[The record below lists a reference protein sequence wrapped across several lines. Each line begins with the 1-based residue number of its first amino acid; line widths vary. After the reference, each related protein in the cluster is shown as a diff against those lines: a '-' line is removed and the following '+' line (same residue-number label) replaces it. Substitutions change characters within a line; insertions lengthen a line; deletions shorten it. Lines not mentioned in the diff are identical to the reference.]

1 MLTVIFFGGTGSAEK
16 SADRLAERSRSRYII
31 RTTRRGGQIRQ
42 GTVLEAMHTD
52 GNTKIIRDYT
62 RGPLFGNLLAFSIPF
77 MISNL
82 LVVVYSV
89 VDMIVVGKVVGHE
102 GLVGVSNASEIITML
117 SLACTGLSAG
127 GQIYISQLLG
137 SGRRD
142 QLNRVLGSFFSLKL
156 LLGTVI
162 ALLVI
167 TTAKPCMVLLKTPA
181 ESLEHA
187 ETYMRINSL
196 GLLFTFCY
204 GMFAAA
210 MRGLGDSR
218 HPLAFIILSSM
229 MNLALDIWFVKY
241 LGWGVAG
248 AAWATVISQFTKL
261 VVSWIYLYRRRAD
274 LGFDFKWSS
283 WRIDWSVAWGIL
295 KLGIPLAIRYGMIH
309 FSMLFVRRGVNALG
323 VEYSAAFSVGL
334 RCDSIVSTVSGG
346 IMTGASGIIGQN
358 YGAHKFNR
366 IRLTVSYAWLVS
378 AVMYALYTVL
388 LVCRSRWMFECFVS
402 DERVLVLAPI
412 FVSAILWQFPA
423 LVLTRG
429 TTAFVHGIGNIWLAF
444 AFAMFDA
451 FLLRILLSWLFGEV
465 LFTGSPE
472 RQLYGY
478 ILGYGLASWGMALPG
493 LFYYLFCPWYKRK
506 LVTE

>member
-1 MLTVIFFGGTGSAEK
+1 
-16 SADRLAERSRSRYII
+16 
-31 RTTRRGGQIRQ
+31 
-42 GTVLEAMHTD
+42 MHTGGD
-52 GNTKIIRDYT
+52 TKIIKDYT

-77 MISNL
+77 MLSNAL
-82 LVVVYSV
+82 QVVYAV
-89 VDMIVVGKVVGHE
+89 VDMIVVGKVVGHQA
-102 GLVGVSNASEIITML
+102 LVGVSNASEIITML

-137 SGRRD
+137 SGQRD
-142 QLNRVLGSFFSLKL
+142 RLNKVLGSFFALKL
-156 LLGTVI
+156 LLGAVI
-162 ALLVI
+162 AVLVM
-167 TTAKPCMVLLKTPA
+167 TTAAPCMVLLKTPA
-181 ESLEHA
+181 ESLKHA
-187 ETYMRINSL
+187 EMYMQINSL
-196 GLLFTFCY
+196 GLLCTFGY

-218 HPLAFIILSSM
+218 HPLAFIILSSVT
-229 MNLALDIWFVKY
+229 NLVLDIWFVRY

-248 AAWATVISQFTKL
+248 AAWATVIAQFLKF
-261 VVSWIYLYRRRAD
+261 VVSWIYLYIRRAD

-334 RCDSIVSTVSGG
+334 RCDSIVSTVSAGVL
-346 IMTGASGIIGQN
+346 TGASGIIGQN
-358 YGAHKFNR
+358 YGARKFDR
-366 IRLTVSYAWLVS
+366 IRRTVFYAWLVS
-378 AVMYALYTVL
+378 AVMYSLYTL
-388 LVCRSRWMFECFVS
+388 LLLYRSRWMFGCFVS
-402 DERVLVLAPI
+402 DERVLELAPI
-412 FVSAILWQFPA
+412 FVIAILWQFPA
-423 LVLTRG
+423 MVLTRG

-451 FLLRILLSWLFGEV
+451 FLLRILLSWLFGDV
-465 LFTGSPE
+465 LFTGTPE

-493 LFYYLFCPWYKRK
+493 IFYFLFCPWHKRK
-506 LVTE
+506 LVIE

>member
-1 MLTVIFFGGTGSAEK
+1 
-16 SADRLAERSRSRYII
+16 
-31 RTTRRGGQIRQ
+31 
-42 GTVLEAMHTD
+42 MHTS
-52 GNTKIIRDYT
+52 GNTRIIKDYT

-77 MISNL
+77 MISNAL
-82 LVVVYSV
+82 QVVYAI

-102 GLVGVSNASEIITML
+102 ALVGVSNASEIITML

-142 QLNRVLGSFFSLKL
+142 RLNQVLGSFFALKL
-156 LLGTVI
+156 LLGAVI
-162 ALLVI
+162 AVLVI
-167 TTAKPCMVLLKTPA
+167 TTAAPCMILLRTPA

-187 ETYMRINSL
+187 EMYMRINSL
-196 GLLFTFCY
+196 GLLFTFGY

-218 HPLAFIILSSM
+218 HPLAFIILSSVT
-229 MNLALDIWFVKY
+229 NLVLDIWFVKY
-241 LGWGVAG
+241 LRWGVAG
-248 AAWATVISQFTKL
+248 AAWATVIAQFLKF
-261 VVSWIYLYRRRAD
+261 VVSWIYLYIRRAD

-295 KLGIPLAIRYGMIH
+295 KLGFPLAIRYGMIH
-309 FSMLFVRRGVNALG
+309 FSMLFVRRSVNSLG

-334 RCDSIVSTVSGG
+334 KCDSIVSTVSAG
-346 IMTGASGIIGQN
+346 ILTGASGIIGQN
-358 YGAHKFNR
+358 YGARKFVR
-366 IRLTVSYAWLVS
+366 IRRTVMYAWLVS
-378 AVMYALYTVL
+378 AVMYALYTAL
-388 LVCRSRWMFECFVS
+388 LVCRSRWMFGRFVS
-402 DERVLVLAPI
+402 DERVLALAPV

-423 LVLTRG
+423 MVLTRG
-429 TTAFVHGIGNIWLAF
+429 TTAFVHGIGNVWLAF

-451 FLLRILLSWLFGEV
+451 FLLRILLSWLFGDV
-465 LFTGSPE
+465 MFTGTPE
-472 RQLYGY
+472 QQLYGY

-493 LFYYLFCPWYKRK
+493 LAYYLFGPWKKRK

>member
-1 MLTVIFFGGTGSAEK
+1 MRSTTTG
-16 SADRLAERSRSRYII
+16 
-31 RTTRRGGQIRQ
+31 RTTRGGAA
-42 GTVLEAMHTD
+42 LKAMYTS

-62 RGPLFGNLLAFSIPF
+62 QGPLFGNLLAFSIPF
-77 MISNL
+77 MISNAL
-82 LVVVYSV
+82 QVVYAV
-89 VDMIVVGKVVGHE
+89 VDMVVVGKVVGRE
-102 GLVGVSNASEIITML
+102 ALVGVSNASEVITML

-137 SGRRD
+137 SGKRD
-142 QLNRVLGSFFSLKL
+142 QLNRVLGSFFALKL
-156 LLGTVI
+156 LLGAVI
-162 ALLVI
+162 AALVI
-167 TTAKPCMVLLKTPA
+167 TTAAPCMALLKTPA

-187 ETYMRINSL
+187 EMYMCINSL
-196 GLLFTFCY
+196 GLLFTFGY

-241 LGWGVAG
+241 LGWGVSG
-248 AAWATVISQFTKL
+248 AAWATVISQFAKF

-283 WRIDWSVAWGIL
+283 WRIDWRVAGGIL

-309 FSMLFVRRGVNALG
+309 FSMLFVRRSVNSLG
-323 VEYSAAFSVGL
+323 VDYSAAFSVGL
-334 RCDSIVSTVSGG
+334 RCDSIVSTVSAG
-346 IMTGASGIIGQN
+346 ILAGASGIIGQN
-358 YGAHKFNR
+358 YGARKFDR
-366 IRLTVSYAWLVS
+366 IRRTVAYAWLVS
-378 AVMYALYTVL
+378 AVMYALYTTL
-388 LVCRSRWMFECFVS
+388 LVYGSRRMFACFVPDS
-402 DERVLVLAPI
+402 ASSARVLELAPV

-423 LVLTRG
+423 MVLTRG
-429 TTAFVHGIGNIWLAF
+429 TTAFIHGIGNIWLAF
-444 AFAMFDA
+444 IFAMLDA
-451 FLLRILLSWLFGEV
+451 FLLRILLSWLFGDV
-465 LFTGSPE
+465 LFTGTPE

-493 LFYYLFCPWYKRK
+493 LFYFLFCPWHKRK

>member
-1 MLTVIFFGGTGSAEK
+1 MKVYYKNTHYTLGGG
-16 SADRLAERSRSRYII
+16 
-31 RTTRRGGQIRQ
+31 RRFS
-42 GTVLEAMHTD
+42 TMHTVGD
-52 GNTKIIRDYT
+52 TKIIRDYT
-62 RGPLFGNLLAFSIPF
+62 SGPLFGNLLAFSVPF
-77 MISNL
+77 MISNAL
-82 LVVVYSV
+82 QVVYSV
-89 VDMIVVGKVVGHE
+89 VDMIVVGKEVGH
-102 GLVGVSNASEIITML
+102 GALVGVSNASEIVTML
-117 SLACTGLSAG
+117 SLTCTGLSAG

-142 QLNRVLGSFFSLKL
+142 RLNRVLGSFFALKL
-156 LLGTVI
+156 LIGAAI
-162 ALLVI
+162 AILVM
-167 TTAKPCMVLLKTPA
+167 TTAAPCMVLLKTPA

-187 ETYMRINSL
+187 ERYMRINSL
-196 GLLFTFCY
+196 GLLFTFGY

-229 MNLALDIWFVKY
+229 MNLVLDIWFVKF
-241 LGWGVAG
+241 LGWGVPG
-248 AAWATVISQFTKL
+248 AAWATVISQFTKF

-295 KLGIPLAIRYGMIH
+295 KLGIPLAVRYGMIH
-309 FSMLFVRRGVNALG
+309 FSMLFVRRGVNSLG

-334 RCDSIVSTVSGG
+334 RCDSIVSTVSAG
-346 IMTGASGIIGQN
+346 ILSGASGIIGQN

-366 IRLTVSYAWLVS
+366 IRSTVYYAWLVS

-388 LVCRSRWMFECFVS
+388 LVCGSRWMFECFVN
-402 DERVLVLAPI
+402 DERVLALAPV

-429 TTAFVHGIGNIWLAF
+429 TTAFIHGIGNIWLAF

-451 FLLRILLSWLFGEV
+451 FLLRILLSWFFGDV

-472 RQLYGY
+472 RRLYGY
-478 ILGYGLASWGMALPG
+478 ILGYGVAAWGMALPG
-493 LFYYLFCPWYKRK
+493 IFYFLFCPWHKRK

>member
-1 MLTVIFFGGTGSAEK
+1 
-16 SADRLAERSRSRYII
+16 
-31 RTTRRGGQIRQ
+31 
-42 GTVLEAMHTD
+42 MHTS

-62 RGPLFGNLLAFSIPF
+62 QGPLFGNLLASSIPF
-77 MISNL
+77 MISNAL
-82 LVVVYSV
+82 AVIYSV
-89 VDMIVVGKVVGHE
+89 VDMIVVGKVVNHQA
-102 GLVGVSNASEIITML
+102 LVGVSNASEIITML
-117 SLACTGLSAG
+117 SLTCTGLSAG

-142 QLNRVLGSFFSLKL
+142 QLNKVLGSFFALKL
-156 LLGTVI
+156 LIGAVI
-162 ALLVI
+162 AILVM
-167 TTAKPCMVLLKTPA
+167 TTAAPCMVLLKTPA
-181 ESLEHA
+181 DSLAHA

-196 GLLFTFCY
+196 GLLFTFGY

-218 HPLAFIILSSM
+218 HPLAFIILSSI
-229 MNLALDIWFVKY
+229 MNIVLDIWFVKY

-248 AAWATVISQFTKL
+248 AAWATVISQFTKF
-261 VVSWIYLYRRRAD
+261 VVSWIYLYRRRED

-309 FSMLFVRRGVNALG
+309 FSMLFVRRSVNALG
-323 VEYSAAFSVGL
+323 VDYSAAFSVGL
-334 RCDSIVSTVSGG
+334 RCDSIVSTVSAG
-346 IMTGASGIIGQN
+346 ILTGASGIIGQN
-358 YGAHKFNR
+358 YGARKFNR
-366 IRLTVSYAWLVS
+366 IRRTVYYAWLVS

-388 LVCRSRWMFECFVS
+388 LVCGSRWMFGCFVN
-402 DERVLVLAPI
+402 DERVLALAPI

-423 LVLTRG
+423 MVLTRG

-451 FLLRILLSWLFGEV
+451 FLLRILLSWLFGDV
-465 LFTGSPE
+465 LFTGTPE

-493 LFYYLFCPWYKRK
+493 LVYFLFCPWHKRK

>member
-1 MLTVIFFGGTGSAEK
+1 
-16 SADRLAERSRSRYII
+16 
-31 RTTRRGGQIRQ
+31 
-42 GTVLEAMHTD
+42 MHTS
-52 GNTKIIRDYT
+52 GNTRIIKDYT

-77 MISNL
+77 MISNAL
-82 LVVVYSV
+82 QVVYAV

-102 GLVGVSNASEIITML
+102 ALVGVSNASEIITML

-142 QLNRVLGSFFSLKL
+142 RLNQVLGSFFALKL
-156 LLGTVI
+156 LLGAAI
-162 ALLVI
+162 AVLVI
-167 TTAKPCMVLLKTPA
+167 TTAAPCMILLRTPA

-187 ETYMRINSL
+187 EMYMRINSL
-196 GLLFTFCY
+196 GLLFTFGY

-218 HPLAFIILSSM
+218 HPLAFIILSSVT
-229 MNLALDIWFVKY
+229 NLVLDIWFVKY
-241 LGWGVAG
+241 LRWGVAG
-248 AAWATVISQFTKL
+248 AAWATVIAQFLKF
-261 VVSWIYLYRRRAD
+261 VVSWIYLYIRRAD

-295 KLGIPLAIRYGMIH
+295 KLGFPLAIRYGMIH
-309 FSMLFVRRGVNALG
+309 FSMLFVRRSVNSLG

-334 RCDSIVSTVSGG
+334 KCDSIVSTVSAG
-346 IMTGASGIIGQN
+346 ILTGASGIIGQN
-358 YGAHKFNR
+358 YGARKFVR
-366 IRLTVSYAWLVS
+366 IRRTVMYAWLVS
-378 AVMYALYTVL
+378 AVMYALYTAL
-388 LVCRSRWMFECFVS
+388 LVCRSRWMFGRFVS
-402 DERVLVLAPI
+402 DERVLALAPV

-423 LVLTRG
+423 MVLTRG
-429 TTAFVHGIGNIWLAF
+429 TTAFVHGIGNVWLAF

-451 FLLRILLSWLFGEV
+451 FLLRILLSWLFGDV
-465 LFTGSPE
+465 MFTGTPE
-472 RQLYGY
+472 QQLYGY

-493 LFYYLFCPWYKRK
+493 LAYYLFGPWKKRK

>member
-1 MLTVIFFGGTGSAEK
+1 MTDGG
-16 SADRLAERSRSRYII
+16 DFQHSRGHG
-31 RTTRRGGQIRQ
+31 RTT
-42 GTVLEAMHTD
+42 MHTSGD
-52 GNTKIIRDYT
+52 TKIIKDYT

-77 MISNL
+77 MLSNAL
-82 LVVVYSV
+82 QVVYAV
-89 VDMIVVGKVVGHE
+89 VDMIVVGKVVGHQA
-102 GLVGVSNASEIITML
+102 LVGVSNASEIITML

-137 SGRRD
+137 SGQRD
-142 QLNRVLGSFFSLKL
+142 RLNKVLGSFFALKL
-156 LLGTVI
+156 LLGAVI
-162 ALLVI
+162 AVLVM
-167 TTAKPCMVLLKTPA
+167 TTAAPCMVLLKTPA
-181 ESLEHA
+181 ESLKHA
-187 ETYMRINSL
+187 EMYMQINSL
-196 GLLFTFCY
+196 GLLCTFGY

-218 HPLAFIILSSM
+218 HPLAFIILSSVT
-229 MNLALDIWFVKY
+229 NLVLDIWFVRY

-248 AAWATVISQFTKL
+248 AAWATVIAQFLKF
-261 VVSWIYLYRRRAD
+261 VVSWIYLYIRRAD

-334 RCDSIVSTVSGG
+334 RCDSIVSTVSAGVL
-346 IMTGASGIIGQN
+346 TGASGIIGQN
-358 YGAHKFNR
+358 YGARKFDR
-366 IRLTVSYAWLVS
+366 IRRTVFYAWLVS
-378 AVMYALYTVL
+378 AVMYSLYTL
-388 LVCRSRWMFECFVS
+388 LLLYRSRWMFGCFVS
-402 DERVLVLAPI
+402 DERVLELAPI
-412 FVSAILWQFPA
+412 FVIAILWQFPA
-423 LVLTRG
+423 MVLTRG

-451 FLLRILLSWLFGEV
+451 FLLRILLSWLFGDV
-465 LFTGSPE
+465 LFTGTPE

-493 LFYYLFCPWYKRK
+493 IFYFLFCPWHKRK
-506 LVTE
+506 LVIE

>member
-1 MLTVIFFGGTGSAEK
+1 MYTS
-16 SADRLAERSRSRYII
+16 
-31 RTTRRGGQIRQ
+31 
-42 GTVLEAMHTD
+42 

-62 RGPLFGNLLAFSIPF
+62 QGPLFGNLLAFSIPF
-77 MISNL
+77 MISNAL
-82 LVVVYSV
+82 QVIYSV

-102 GLVGVSNASEIITML
+102 ALVGVSNASEIITML

-137 SGRRD
+137 SGQRD
-142 QLNRVLGSFFSLKL
+142 RLNKVLGSFFALKL

-162 ALLVI
+162 AVLVM
-167 TTAKPCMVLLKTPA
+167 TMAAPCMVLLKTPA
-181 ESLEHA
+181 ESLKHA
-187 ETYMRINSL
+187 EMYMRINSL
-196 GLLFTFCY
+196 GLLCTFGY

-218 HPLAFIILSSM
+218 HPLAFIILSSVT
-229 MNLALDIWFVKY
+229 NLVLDIWFVKY

-248 AAWATVISQFTKL
+248 AAWATVIAQFLKF
-261 VVSWIYLYRRRAD
+261 VVSWIYLYIRRAD

-283 WRIDWSVAWGIL
+283 WRIDWSVAGGIL

-309 FSMLFVRRGVNALG
+309 FSMLFVRRSVNALG

-334 RCDSIVSTVSGG
+334 RCDSIVSTVSAGVL
-346 IMTGASGIIGQN
+346 TGASGIIGQN
-358 YGAHKFNR
+358 YGARKFDR
-366 IRLTVSYAWLVS
+366 IRRTVFYAWLVS
-378 AVMYALYTVL
+378 AVMYTIYTVL
-388 LVCRSRWMFECFVS
+388 LLYRSRWMFGCFVS
-402 DERVLVLAPI
+402 DERVLELAPI
-412 FVSAILWQFPA
+412 FVIAILWQFPA
-423 LVLTRG
+423 MVLTRG

-451 FLLRILLSWLFGEV
+451 FLLRILLSWLFGDV
-465 LFTGSPE
+465 LFTGTPE

-493 LFYYLFCPWYKRK
+493 IFYFLFCPWHKRK